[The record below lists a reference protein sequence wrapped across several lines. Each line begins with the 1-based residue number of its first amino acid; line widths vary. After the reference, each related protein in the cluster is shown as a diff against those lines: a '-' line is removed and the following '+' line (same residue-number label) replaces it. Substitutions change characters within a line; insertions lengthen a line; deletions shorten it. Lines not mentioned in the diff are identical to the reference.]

1 MPARVLLTSSTAG
14 AEPPSEALNTD
25 AEGRLVPAEGLAY
38 AATVAPA
45 GLFSCSDDTAGPRGL
60 LRVAQAA
67 GEGLGGSPARRGE

>member
-1 MPARVLLTSSTAG
+1 MPARVLLTSPTAG

-45 GLFSCSDDTAGPRGL
+45 GLFSCSDTAGPRGL